1 MKKIIRTQIA
11 DDLFVTHNSRNVIT
25 LYVENVHRDWEM
37 SLLVSSDR
45 HHDSPKCDREF
56 ELEHLKEVKRRGAF
70 ILDVGDL
77 FDAMQG
83 KYDPRRSYK
92 ELRPEYKVD
101 HYLDEVVKDAA
112 DFYSPYA
119 DRFLVIGRGNH
130 ESGVLKHC
138 NIDLISNLV
147 HRLNSEHGG
156 NIQVGGYTGWLRILF
171 VIRSSIRTSVRVK
184 YAHGFGGT
192 DAPVTRGVIQTN
204 RQAVYE
210 PDANIVVN
218 GHNHESWYVPIA
230 RERISEKGV
239 VYQDIQHH
247 IRTGTYGNDYG
258 DGADGFHVESGKPPK
273 PRGAVWINFSYHDDE
288 ILIKPELAIK

>member
-1 MKKIIRTQIA
+1 
-11 DDLFVTHNSRNVIT
+11 
-25 LYVENVHRDWEM
+25 M
-37 SLLVSSDR
+37 SLLITSDR
-45 HHDSPKCDREF
+45 HHDSVKCDRDL
-56 ELEHLKEVKRRGAF
+56 ELEHLKEVKDRKGF

-83 KYDPRRSYK
+83 KYDPRRTYHD
-92 ELRPEYKVD
+92 LRPEYKVD
-101 HYLDEVVKDAA
+101 HYLDEIVKEAA
-112 DFYSPYA
+112 HFFAPYS
-119 DRFLVIGRGNH
+119 DRFLIMGKGNH
-130 ESGVLKHC
+130 EQGVLKH
-138 NIDLISNLV
+138 NNTDLTGNLV
-147 HRLNSEHGG
+147 HRLNSDHKG

-171 VIRSSIRTSVRVK
+171 TMHSTMRQGIMIK

-230 RERISEKGV
+230 RERLSEKGV

-247 IRTGTYGNDYG
+247 VRTGTYSNDYG
-258 DGADGFHVESGKPPK
+258 DGHSGFHVETGKPPK
-273 PRGAVWINFSYHDDE
+273 PRGAVWLNFSYKNEE
-288 ILIKPELAIK
+288 ILVKPELAIK